1 MPIIACIEK
10 LAITVITSSPAS
22 CATCGLNIR
31 PGLNALPQV
40 PKKIAEPAIAGC
52 TPERISAGINRA
64 PTAAAQPAAVG
75 NAILIKNVIITAP
88 GMMIL
93 VIFLRPAEMKYT
105 MCSVHFVY
113 SIT

>member
-1 MPIIACIEK
+1 M
-10 LAITVITSSPAS
+10 
-22 CATCGLNIR
+22 
-31 PGLNALPQV
+31 

-52 TPERISAGINRA
+52 TPERMRAGIKSA

-88 GMMIL
+88 GMMIF
-93 VIFLRPAEMKYT
+93 VIFLSPAEMKYT